1 MRDME
6 ISRTPIWQAAHQ
18 LIQEGLLVSI
28 PNCGVF
34 ILDITP
40 EMALEIYTVR
50 EVLERLAARLASHNI
65 DEKAVASMEASLKE
79 QYKMTQNQDLVGYSK
94 HDFDFH
100 AVIYE
105 HSGNKF
111 LQEMLDAIRSKTR
124 PTSMNLVPPL
134 LPSYE
139 DHKAVLKALKARD
152 GVAPKEQSELTF
164 AV

>member
-1 MRDME
+1 ME
-6 ISRTPIWQAAHQ
+6 ISRTPIWEAAHR
-18 LIQEGLLVSI
+18 LIQEGLPVST
-28 PNCGVF
+28 PNRGVF

-40 EMALEIYTVR
+40 EMALEIYTVS
-50 EVLERLAARLASHNI
+50 ELLEGLAARLASQNI
-65 DEKAVASMEASLKE
+65 DESAVARIETSLKE
-79 QYKMTQNQDLVGYSK
+79 QYKMTRNQDLVGYSK

-100 AVIYE
+100 AVVYE

-111 LQEMLDAIRSKTR
+111 LQEMLDAIRGKTR
-124 PTSMNLVPPL
+124 PTSMNFVPLL

-139 DHKAVLKALKARD
+139 NHKAVLKALKARD